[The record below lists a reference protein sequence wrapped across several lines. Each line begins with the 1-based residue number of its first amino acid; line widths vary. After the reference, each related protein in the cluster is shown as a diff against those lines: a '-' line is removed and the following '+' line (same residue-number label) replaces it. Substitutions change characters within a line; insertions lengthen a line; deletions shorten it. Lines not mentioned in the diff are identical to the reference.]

1 MKLLCTMILLVA
13 ANAVFAQ
20 GAGRFLSVV
29 GDVRITGADG
39 TSRAA
44 ERGGDLR
51 EGDTVLTGANA
62 LAQLRMADGAQMS
75 VRSDTEMKLER
86 FSYAGEED
94 RQSTFLASIVKGGL
108 RVITGLMARQNRA
121 GYSIR
126 TASATMGVR
135 GTHFELVH
143 VPQAQAEVLA
153 GTYNRVYDGVTSIQ
167 NSAGVSLLVNRDQTA
182 FVSLRGLDPQIVLP
196 PPAIFGRPTPIP
208 GVVMRQPP
216 VDKGQARAGAR
227 DATSV
232 LPPRSIQ
239 ATPIQTTPILTT
251 PILTSPT
258 TTTTIKLD
266 SSTTLTSPTTTTTT
280 ISPTLDTSTTTIK
293 LDTSTT
299 LTSPTTTTISPTLTS
314 PTTTTTTTLTSPT
327 TTTNILTSP
336 TTTTISPTLTS
347 PTIK

>member
-1 MKLLCTMILLVA
+1 MKLVSFILLLLA
-13 ANAVFAQ
+13 ANAAFGQ

-39 TSRAA
+39 KTRAA

-51 EGDTVLTGANA
+51 EGDTIVTAPHA
-62 LAQLRMADGAQMS
+62 LAQLRMTDGAQMS
-75 VRSDTEMKLER
+75 IRPETEMKLER

-143 VPQAQAEVLA
+143 VPQSHAELQA
-153 GTYNRVYDGVTSIQ
+153 GTYNRVYDGITTIQ

-182 FVSLRGLDPQIVLP
+182 FVALRGSLEPQIVLP
-196 PPAIFGRPTPIP
+196 PPAIFSRPTPIP
-208 GVVMRQPP
+208 GVVMRQAPTET
-216 VDKGQARAGAR
+216 VKGDVR
-227 DATSV
+227 
-232 LPPRSIQ
+232 PRTIQ
-239 ATPIQTTPILTT
+239 AAPIQTTPILTSPVLT
-251 PILTSPT
+251 SPVLTAPTTTTTIKTDPILTAPTTTTT

-266 SSTTLTSPTTTTTT
+266 TSTTLIAPT
-280 ISPTLDTSTTTIK
+280 TSTTT
-293 LDTSTT
+293 LTAPTTSTTT

-314 PTTTTTTTLTSPT
+314 PTTTT
-327 TTTNILTSP
+327 
-336 TTTTISPTLTS
+336 ISPTLTS

>member
-1 MKLLCTMILLVA
+1 MRLLCTMILLLA
-13 ANAVFAQ
+13 ANAALAQ

-29 GDVRITGADG
+29 GDVRITGTDG
-39 TSRAA
+39 RTRTA

-51 EGDTVLTGANA
+51 EGDTIVTGANA
-62 LAQLRMADGAQMS
+62 LAQLRMTDGAQMS
-75 VRSDTEMKLER
+75 VRPDTEMKLER

-108 RVITGLMARQNRA
+108 RVITGLIARQNRA

-153 GTYNRVYDGVTSIQ
+153 GTYNRVYDGVTTIQ
-167 NSAGVSLLVNRDQTA
+167 NGAGVSLLVNRDQTA
-182 FVSLRGLDPQIVLP
+182 FVSLRGLEPQIVLP

-216 VDKGQARAGAR
+216 VEAIKGEARAGAR
-227 DATSV
+227 DATNVVPS
-232 LPPRSIQ
+232 RSIQ
-239 ATPIQTTPILTT
+239 AAPVQTT
-251 PILTSPT
+251 PILTSPVLTSPVLTAPTTTTTIKTDPILTAPTTTTTT

-266 SSTTLTSPTTTTTT
+266 TSTTLIAPTTTSTTTLTSPTT
-280 ISPTLDTSTTTIK
+280 ST
-293 LDTSTT
+293 TT

-314 PTTTTTTTLTSPT
+314 PT
-327 TTTNILTSP
+327 
-336 TTTTISPTLTS
+336 
-347 PTIK
+347 IK

>member
-1 MKLLCTMILLVA
+1 MKLLSFVVLLLA
-13 ANAVFAQ
+13 ANAAFAQ

-39 TSRAA
+39 KTRPA
-44 ERGGDLR
+44 ERGAELS
-51 EGDTVLTGANA
+51 EGETIVTAANA

-75 VRSDTEMKLER
+75 VRPETEMKLDR
-86 FSYAGEED
+86 FSYSGAED
-94 RQSTFLASIVKGGL
+94 RQPTFLASIVKGGL

-121 GYSIR
+121 GYQIR

-143 VPQAQAEVLA
+143 VTQPQPELLP
-153 GTYNRVYDGVTSIQ
+153 GTYNRVYDGITSIE
-167 NSAGVSLLVNRDQTA
+167 NKAGVALLVNRDQTA
-182 FVSLRGLDPQIVLP
+182 FISLPGNLAPQIVVP
-196 PPAIFGRPTPIP
+196 PPAIFGRPTPVP
-208 GVVMRQPP
+208 GVVLRQPAP
-216 VDKGQARAGAR
+216 REAIKGEVARPAVR
-227 DATSV
+227 DATTV
-232 LPPRSIQ
+232 MPPR
-239 ATPIQTTPILTT
+239 TIQTTPILT
-251 PILTSPT
+251 SP
-258 TTTTIKLD
+258 
-266 SSTTLTSPTTTTTT
+266 TTTT

-299 LTSPTTTTISPTLTS
+299 LTAPTTTTTTTIRTDSILTS
-314 PTTTTTTTLTSPT
+314 PTTTTIQTAPLTTTIQTAPITTTTTT